1 LAVDA
6 GESEKFA
13 IDLKLFRCAARA
25 GGIVLYDFAD
35 GRIKVLCAQPFL
47 TSQTR
52 IAIES
57 NKQTVRE
64 AALRTAFF
72 TVLMICG
79 LVAPAGAQQAQPAA
93 IPVGVVKAAHKSIE
107 KTFDFVGRVE
117 AVNRVEIRARVQ
129 GFLEAVLFKEG
140 DPIKEGDPLYRIE
153 KGLFQ
158 AAVEQAEGALTRS
171 KASKALTEVQ
181 LARAEDLLA
190 KNAGTAVARDQA
202 VAADEQA
209 KGQILSDEASLQ
221 TAKIN
226 LGYTDIVAPVAGR
239 IGRTNITKGN
249 VVGPD
254 SGPLTVVVS
263 QDPMYVTFPVSQR
276 DFLRA
281 KEDAHQV
288 DLKAIKARLRFA
300 DGSTYDQAGQINFV
314 DVTVD
319 RATDTVL
326 VRATFPNPAG
336 GLTDGQLVR
345 VTLESGTPQQMVVVP
360 QSALIADQE
369 GVYVF
374 VVEDGKAVVKRIKPG
389 GENGTDTVVQEG
401 LSGSEQVIVE
411 GLQGVRPGISVKAS
425 PVTTLKRS

>member
-1 LAVDA
+1 M
-6 GESEKFA
+6 
-13 IDLKLFRCAARA
+13 RA
-25 GGIVLYDFAD
+25 TI
-35 GRIKVLCAQPFL
+35 C
-47 TSQTR
+47 
-52 IAIES
+52 
-57 NKQTVRE
+57 TV
-64 AALRTAFF
+64 
-72 TVLMICG
+72 VMICG
-79 LVAPAGAQQAQPAA
+79 LVAPAGAQQTQPAA

-401 LSGSEQVIVE
+401 LSGNEQVIVE

>member
-1 LAVDA
+1 M
-6 GESEKFA
+6 
-13 IDLKLFRCAARA
+13 
-25 GGIVLYDFAD
+25 
-35 GRIKVLCAQPFL
+35 
-47 TSQTR
+47 
-52 IAIES
+52 
-57 NKQTVRE
+57 
-64 AALRTAFF
+64 RTAICS
-72 TVLMICG
+72 VLIVCG
-79 LVAPAGAQQAQPAA
+79 LVAPAVAQQTPPAA
-93 IPVGVVKAAHKSIE
+93 VPVGVVKAERRPIE
-107 KTFDFVGRVE
+107 KTLDFVGRIE

-140 DPIKEGDPLYRIE
+140 DPIQEGSPLYRIE

-171 KASKALTEVQ
+171 KASKVLTEAQ
-181 LARAEDLLA
+181 LQRAEDLLA
-190 KNAGTAVARDQA
+190 KSAGTQVARDQA
-202 VAADEQA
+202 FAADEQA
-209 KGQILSDEASLQ
+209 KGQILSDEADLQ

-226 LGYTDIVAPVAGR
+226 LGYTEIAAPISGR

-254 SGPLTVVVS
+254 NGTLTVIVS

-276 DFLRA
+276 ELLRA
-281 KEDAHQV
+281 QQV
-288 DLKAIKARLRFA
+288 GYQINFNEIKAKLRFA
-300 DGSTYDQAGQINFV
+300 DGSTYDQTGQLNFV

-326 VRATFPNPAG
+326 VRATFPNPANK
-336 GLTDGQLVR
+336 LIDGQLVR
-345 VTLESGTPQQMVVVP
+345 VTLESGSPQEMLVVP

-389 GENGTDTVVQEG
+389 GESGTDTVVQEG
-401 LSGSEQVIVE
+401 LAGSEQVIVE
-411 GLQGVRPGISVKAS
+411 GLQGVRPGAPVKAS

>member
-1 LAVDA
+1 M
-6 GESEKFA
+6 
-13 IDLKLFRCAARA
+13 
-25 GGIVLYDFAD
+25 
-35 GRIKVLCAQPFL
+35 
-47 TSQTR
+47 
-52 IAIES
+52 
-57 NKQTVRE
+57 
-64 AALRTAFF
+64 RTAICIVFL
-72 TVLMICG
+72 VCG
-79 LVAPAGAQQAQPAA
+79 LAAPAGAQQAQPAA
-93 IPVGVVKAAHKSIE
+93 IPVGVVKAEHKSIE
-107 KTFDFVGRVE
+107 KTRDFVGRVE

-158 AAVEQAEGALTRS
+158 AAVEQADGALTRS
-171 KASKALTEVQ
+171 KASKVLTEAQ
-181 LARAEDLLA
+181 LTRAEDLLT
-190 KNAGTAVARDQA
+190 KGAGTQVARDQA
-202 VAADEQA
+202 FAADEQA
-209 KGQILSDEASLQ
+209 KGQILSDEANLQ

-226 LGYTDIVAPVAGR
+226 LGYTEIGAPVSGR

-249 VVGPD
+249 VVGPE

-276 DFLRA
+276 DFLRTQEA
-281 KEDAHQV
+281 GHQV
-288 DLKAIKARLRFA
+288 DVKAIKAGLRFA

-345 VTLESGTPQQMVVVP
+345 VALESGTPQEMVVVP

-389 GENGTDTVVQEG
+389 RESGTDTVVEEG

-411 GLQGVRPGISVKAS
+411 GLQGVRPGIPVKAS
-425 PVTTLKRS
+425 PLTTTLKGG

>member
-1 LAVDA
+1 M
-6 GESEKFA
+6 
-13 IDLKLFRCAARA
+13 
-25 GGIVLYDFAD
+25 
-35 GRIKVLCAQPFL
+35 
-47 TSQTR
+47 
-52 IAIES
+52 
-57 NKQTVRE
+57 
-64 AALRTAFF
+64 RTAICTGF
-72 TVLMICG
+72 VICG
-79 LVAPAGAQQAQPAA
+79 FVASAAAQQTPPAA
-93 IPVGVVKAAHKSIE
+93 VPVGVVKAERRPVEKSL
-107 KTFDFVGRVE
+107 DFVGRVE

-140 DPIKEGDPLYRIE
+140 DPIKENDPLYRIE

-158 AAVEQAEGALTRS
+158 AAVEQADGALTRS
-171 KASKALTEVQ
+171 KAAKVLTEAQ
-181 LARAEDLLA
+181 LGRAEDLLT
-190 KNAGTAVARDQA
+190 KGAGTAVARDQA
-202 VAADEQA
+202 LAADEQA
-209 KGQILSDEASLQ
+209 KGQILSDQANLD

-226 LGYTDIVAPVAGR
+226 LGYTEIVAPVSGR

-281 KEDAHQV
+281 REDAHQI
-288 DLKAIKARLRFA
+288 DLKAIKAKLRFA
-300 DGSTYDQAGQINFV
+300 DGRTYGQIGQINFV

-336 GLTDGQLVR
+336 GLIDGQLVR
-345 VTLESGTPQQMVVVP
+345 VTLESGTPLEMVVVP

-374 VVEDGKAVVKRIKPG
+374 VVEDGKALVKRIKPG
-389 GENGTDTVVQEG
+389 GESGTDTVVQEG
-401 LSGSEQVIVE
+401 LSGNEQVIVE

>member
-1 LAVDA
+1 M
-6 GESEKFA
+6 
-13 IDLKLFRCAARA
+13 RA
-25 GGIVLYDFAD
+25 TI
-35 GRIKVLCAQPFL
+35 C
-47 TSQTR
+47 
-52 IAIES
+52 
-57 NKQTVRE
+57 
-64 AALRTAFF
+64 TAF
-72 TVLMICG
+72 MICG
-79 LVAPAGAQQAQPAA
+79 LVAPADAQQTPPAA
-93 IPVGVVKAAHKSIE
+93 IPVGVVKAERRPIE
-107 KTFDFVGRVE
+107 KTRDFVGRVE

-140 DPIKEGDPLYRIE
+140 DPIQEGAPLYRIE

-158 AAVEQAEGALTRS
+158 AAVEQADGALTRS
-171 KASKALTEVQ
+171 KASKVLTEAQ
-181 LARAEDLLA
+181 LGRAEDLLA
-190 KNAGTAVARDQA
+190 KGAGTQVARDQA
-202 VAADEQA
+202 FAADEQA
-209 KGQILSDEASLQ
+209 KGQILSDEANLQ

-226 LGYTDIVAPVAGR
+226 LGYTEIVAPVSGR

-263 QDPMYVTFPVSQR
+263 LDPMYVTFPVSQR

-281 KEDAHQV
+281 QEDAHQI

-300 DGSTYDQAGQINFV
+300 DGRTYDQTGQINFI

-345 VTLESGTPQQMVVVP
+345 VGLESGTPLEMVVVP

-389 GENGTDTVVQEG
+389 GESGTDTVVQEG
-401 LSGSEQVIVE
+401 LSGNELVIVE
-411 GLQGVRPGISVKAS
+411 GLQGVRPGAPVKAS
-425 PVTTLKRS
+425 PVTMLKRS

>member
-1 LAVDA
+1 M
-6 GESEKFA
+6 
-13 IDLKLFRCAARA
+13 
-25 GGIVLYDFAD
+25 
-35 GRIKVLCAQPFL
+35 
-47 TSQTR
+47 
-52 IAIES
+52 
-57 NKQTVRE
+57 
-64 AALRTAFF
+64 RTAFC
-72 TVLMICG
+72 TVFIICG
-79 LVAPAGAQQAQPAA
+79 LVAPAVAQQTPPAA
-93 IPVGVVKAAHKSIE
+93 VPVGVVKAERKPIE
-107 KTFDFVGRVE
+107 KTLDFVGRVE

-158 AAVEQAEGALTRS
+158 AAVEQADGALARS
-171 KASKALTEVQ
+171 KASKVLTEAQ
-181 LARAEDLLA
+181 LGRAEDLLA

-202 VAADEQA
+202 LAADEQA
-209 KGQILSDEASLQ
+209 KGQIMSDEASLQ

-226 LGYTDIVAPVAGR
+226 LGYTDIVAPVSGR

-288 DLKAIKARLRFA
+288 DLKAIKATLRFA
-300 DGSTYDQAGQINFV
+300 DGTTYDQTGQINFV

-345 VTLESGTPQQMVVVP
+345 VTLESGTPKEMVLVP

-369 GVYVF
+369 GVYLF

-389 GENGTDTVVQEG
+389 GESGTDTVVQEG
-401 LSGSEQVIVE
+401 LSGNEQIIVE
-411 GLQGVRPGISVKAS
+411 GLQGVRQGIPVKAS
-425 PVTTLKRS
+425 PLTLLKRS

>member
-1 LAVDA
+1 M
-6 GESEKFA
+6 
-13 IDLKLFRCAARA
+13 
-25 GGIVLYDFAD
+25 
-35 GRIKVLCAQPFL
+35 
-47 TSQTR
+47 
-52 IAIES
+52 
-57 NKQTVRE
+57 
-64 AALRTAFF
+64 RTAIC
-72 TVLMICG
+72 TVFMICG
-79 LVAPAGAQQAQPAA
+79 FVAPAGAQQTPPTAV
-93 IPVGVVKAAHKSIE
+93 PVGVVKAELRPIE
-107 KTFDFVGRVE
+107 KTRDFVGRVE

-129 GFLEAVLFKEG
+129 GFLEEVLFKEG
-140 DPIKEGDPLYRIE
+140 DPIKENDPLYRIE

-158 AAVEQAEGALTRS
+158 AAVEQAEGALARS
-171 KASKALTEVQ
+171 KAAKTLTEVQ
-181 LARAEDLLA
+181 LARAVDLLA
-190 KNAGTAVARDQA
+190 KNTGTAVARDQA
-202 VAADEQA
+202 LAADEQA
-209 KGQILSDEASLQ
+209 KGQILSDEANLD

-226 LGYTDIVAPVAGR
+226 LGYTEIVTPVSGR

-276 DFLRA
+276 DFLQA
-281 KEDAHQV
+281 KEDAHQI

-300 DGSTYDQAGQINFV
+300 DGKTYDQIGQINFV

-336 GLTDGQLVR
+336 ALTDGQLVR
-345 VTLESGTPQQMVVVP
+345 VTLESGTPKEMVVVP

-389 GENGTDTVVQEG
+389 GESGTDIVVQEG
-401 LSGSEQVIVE
+401 LSANELVIVE
-411 GLQGVRPGISVKAS
+411 GLLGVRPGIPVKAS
-425 PVTTLKRS
+425 PVTTLNRS

>member
-1 LAVDA
+1 M
-6 GESEKFA
+6 
-13 IDLKLFRCAARA
+13 
-25 GGIVLYDFAD
+25 
-35 GRIKVLCAQPFL
+35 
-47 TSQTR
+47 
-52 IAIES
+52 
-57 NKQTVRE
+57 
-64 AALRTAFF
+64 RTAFC
-72 TVLMICG
+72 TVFLLCG
-79 LVAPAGAQQAQPAA
+79 LVAPAVAQQTPPAA
-93 IPVGVVKAAHKSIE
+93 IPVGVVKAEHKSIE
-107 KTFDFVGRVE
+107 KTLDFVGRVE

-140 DPIKEGDPLYRIE
+140 DPIREGDPLYRIE

-171 KASKALTEVQ
+171 KASKVLTEAQ

-202 VAADEQA
+202 FAADEQA

-249 VVGPD
+249 VVGPE

-276 DFLRA
+276 ELLRA
-281 KEDAHQV
+281 QEVGYQIKFNE
-288 DLKAIKARLRFA
+288 IKAKLRFA
-300 DGSTYDQAGQINFV
+300 NGRTYDQAGQLNFV

-326 VRATFPNPAG
+326 VRATFPNPASQ
-336 GLTDGQLVR
+336 LVDGQLVR
-345 VTLESGTPQQMVVVP
+345 VTLESGSPQELVVVP

-369 GVYVF
+369 GTYVF
-374 VVEDGKAVVKRIKPG
+374 VVEDDKAVVKRIKPG
-389 GENGTDTVVQEG
+389 GESGTDVVVQEG
-401 LSGSEQVIVE
+401 LSGNEQVIVE
-411 GLQGVRPGISVKAS
+411 GLQGVRPGAQVKAS

>member
-1 LAVDA
+1 M
-6 GESEKFA
+6 
-13 IDLKLFRCAARA
+13 
-25 GGIVLYDFAD
+25 
-35 GRIKVLCAQPFL
+35 
-47 TSQTR
+47 
-52 IAIES
+52 
-57 NKQTVRE
+57 
-64 AALRTAFF
+64 RTAIC
-72 TVLMICG
+72 TVFVICA
-79 LVAPAGAQQAQPAA
+79 LVAPAAAQQAQPAT
-93 IPVGVVKAAHKSIE
+93 IPVGVVKAERRPIE
-107 KTFDFVGRVE
+107 NTRDFVGRVE

-129 GFLEAVLFKEG
+129 GFLEAVQFKEG
-140 DPIKEGDPLYRIE
+140 DPIKENDPLYRIE

-171 KASKALTEVQ
+171 KAAKTLTEVQ
-181 LARAEDLLA
+181 LQRAEDLLA

-202 VAADEQA
+202 LAADEQA
-209 KGQILSDEASLQ
+209 KGQILSDEANLQ

-226 LGYTDIVAPVAGR
+226 LGYTEIVAPVSGR

-254 SGPLTVVVS
+254 SGPLTVLVS
-263 QDPMYVTFPVSQR
+263 QDPMYVTLPVSQR

-281 KEDAHQV
+281 QQV
-288 DLKAIKARLRFA
+288 GYQIDFNAIKAKLRFA
-300 DGSTYDQAGQINFV
+300 DGRTYDQIGRLNFV

-326 VRATFPNPAG
+326 VRATFPNPAS

-345 VTLESGTPQQMVVVP
+345 VTLESGTPKEMVVVP

-389 GENGTDTVVQEG
+389 GESGTDTIVQEG
-401 LSGSEQVIVE
+401 LSGNEQVIVE
-411 GLQGVRPGISVKAS
+411 GLQGVRPGIPVKAS
-425 PVTTLKRS
+425 PLTALKRS